1 MAYVKDSLL
10 NDLYE
15 TVLKLLSSKKDY
27 DDFIYKSPFS
37 LIAPDS
43 EIIYSDDNPF
53 PRKMTVEELM
63 ESHVQEVCLLYTSD
77 AADE

>member
-1 MAYVKDSLL
+1 MAYVKDNLL

-37 LIAPDS
+37 FIAPDS

-53 PRKMTVEELM
+53 PRAK
-63 ESHVQEVCLLYTSD
+63 
-77 AADE
+77 